1 MMQDQVPT
9 QAGEVATAADLGG
22 VVHDFSA
29 ISLFLQADFI
39 VKSVMV
45 LLLLASV
52 YSWAIMYEKWRTYRR
67 VRQLADK
74 FEDVFWSGNSLE
86 DLYEGVSKQ
95 PDHPLAMVFAAAMRE
110 WQRSLSGKGL
120 GRLGAS
126 LSERIETVMRVT
138 VQREMEHLEHRLS
151 FLATVGSVAPFVGLF
166 GTVWGIMN
174 SFESIALSQNTSL
187 AVVAP
192 GIAEA
197 LFATALGLLAAIPAV
212 VAYNKLTG
220 DLGRYATRLEN
231 FSDEFSAVIS
241 RQLDEKV

>member
-1 MMQDQVPT
+1 MMQDQMPT
-9 QAGEVATAADLGG
+9 PAGEVAVTTDLGG

-29 ISLFLQADFI
+29 FGLFLQADLV
-39 VKSVMV
+39 VKAVMI

-52 YSWAIMYEKWRTYRR
+52 YSWAIMYEKWRTIRR
-67 VRQLADK
+67 VRRQADK

-86 DLYEGVSKQ
+86 DLYEGVAKQ
-95 PDHPLAMVFAAAMRE
+95 PEHPFAMVFAAAMRE
-110 WQRSLSGKGL
+110 WQRAIGGKGL

-138 VQREMEHLEHRLS
+138 LQREMERLERRLS

-220 DLGRYATRLEN
+220 DLGRYAGRLEN
-231 FSDEFSAVIS
+231 FCDEFSAVIS
-241 RQLDEKV
+241 RQLDDKA